1 MSDELIHSIR
11 EEIAGIR
18 ATMDGFAKTLR
29 AMEKMEERQT
39 KIMELLAAN
48 KAEHEHMMK
57 DIQVLRDRSHKF
69 ASDVQAIWLIKEKSD
84 RLEMR
89 ADDIEARVETIE
101 KQMPIVKLAGT
112 WVFKAALA
120 IVGILSIVAAGVIV
134 KELVP

>member
-48 KAEHEHMMK
+48 KAEHEHMMG
-57 DIQVLRDRSHKF
+57 DIQTLRDRSHKL
-69 ASDVQAIWLIKEKSD
+69 ASDVQAVWLVKEKQD

-89 ADDIEARVETIE
+89 ADDIEGRVESIE
-101 KQMPIVKLAGT
+101 QQMPIINMAGG

-120 IVGILSIVAAGVIV
+120 VVGILGTVAAGVLI
-134 KELVP
+134 KELIH